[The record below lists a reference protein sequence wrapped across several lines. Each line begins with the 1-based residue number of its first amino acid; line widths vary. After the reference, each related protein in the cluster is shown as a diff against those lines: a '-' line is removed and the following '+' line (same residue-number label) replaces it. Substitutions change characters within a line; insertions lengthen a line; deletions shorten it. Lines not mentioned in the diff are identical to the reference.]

1 MANLQSYI
9 DFSIKFDKSVSTP
22 VIRLTD
28 PNLYPVGIGVYV
40 TGIFSIKQPDG
51 ITITGSFTSPDIYW
65 SSSGFVVAEKE
76 LRLATDGSLQ
86 NGTYVFTYT
95 VRCTGYDD
103 TILVKTF
110 VLNYAT
116 PSVLITD
123 LTDVFT
129 PALQQLDSTVYSQA
143 NFTAGTP
150 TRAWIADIL
159 YVGSVVQSVT
169 GTAIMFDMAY
179 SGSYYD
185 AHYNISFS
193 SVFTSTGVL
202 LTYLTIK
209 DKITALKQIDAYTP
223 PTLAVLLTGLT
234 TLKLAIEAG
243 TYCGGC
249 GCGCTPD
256 YAPYTLAVSI
266 YDNIIARGLNGDTV
280 GLSDYV
286 DQLLKIFNCSG
297 ILNQTQTYV
306 AIPAYNFGNSGSSGI
321 HAPIQFTVDSGGT
334 YAPASGTQ
342 DYVNPT
348 IAGNNNYIIYRQAIA
363 DWLVEGVDF
372 NYRTEGGFTL
382 LASTFVST
390 ERFTLA
396 FNA

>member
-9 DFSIKFDKSVSTP
+9 DFSIQLDKSISVP

-28 PNLYPVGIGVYV
+28 PNNYPVGIGVYV

-51 ITITGSFTSPDIYW
+51 ITITGNFSDPDIYW
-65 SSSGFVVAEKE
+65 DGSGFVVAAKE
-76 LRLATDGSLQ
+76 LRLATDGGLQ

-95 VRCTGYDD
+95 IRCTGYSD

-129 PALQQLDSTVYSQA
+129 PALQQLDSTVYSQP

-150 TRAWIADIL
+150 TRAWTADIL
-159 YVGSVVQSVT
+159 YVGSLVKTVT

-185 AHYNISFS
+185 AHYNIDFS

-209 DKITALKQIDAYTP
+209 DKITAAKQIDAYTP

-234 TLKLAIEAG
+234 TLKLAIEDG
-243 TYCGGC
+243 TYCGAC
-249 GCGCTPD
+249 NCDCSPN

-280 GLSDYV
+280 GLDAYV
-286 DQLLKIFNCSG
+286 NQLLKIFNCSG
-297 ILNQTQTYV
+297 VLNQTHTYEV
-306 AIPAYNFGNSGSSGI
+306 IPPYNFGNSGSSGI

-334 YAPASGTQ
+334 YAPVSGTQ
-342 DYVNPT
+342 DYINPT
-348 IAGNNNYIIYRQAIA
+348 IAGNNNFLIYRQAVA

-372 NYRTEGGFTL
+372 NYRAEGGFVLT
-382 LASTFVST
+382 ASTFISG
-390 ERFTLA
+390 ERFTLP